1 MKYIKLLLFAVI
13 ISVIKSDL
21 NGYFTLQSCGNF
33 NGNSVTDPIEAA
45 KNQAFSKDFCRALY
59 TTSGKCCYLKYKS
72 GDDNTFYNCVELTL
86 AQYYDIDTTID
97 TLEKQRGIDIKSLE
111 CDSSSY
117 LYGSLLFLLAF
128 LL

>member
-21 NGYFTLQSCGNF
+21 EDYFTQQRCDKF
-33 NGNSVTDPIEAA
+33 NGQTASIDGANT
-45 KNQAFSKDFCRALY
+45 QAFSKDFCRALY
-59 TTSGKCCYLKYKS
+59 TTSGKCCYCKYKK
-72 GDDNTFYNCVELTL
+72 GDQTFYNCVELTL
-86 AQYYDIDTTID
+86 AQYYDIDKTID
-97 TLEKQRGIDIKSLE
+97 KLEDDGDIDIKSLE

>member
-21 NGYFTLQSCGNF
+21 DGYFTLQTCGNF
-33 NGNSVTDPIEAA
+33 NGQTASIDGA

-59 TTSGKCCYLKYKS
+59 TTSGKCCYCKYKK
-72 GDDNTFYNCVELTL
+72 GDQTFYNCVELTL
-86 AQYYDIDTTID
+86 AEYYDIDKTID
-97 TLEKQRGIDIKSLE
+97 NLEDVRGIDIKSLE

>member
-13 ISVIKSDL
+13 ISVIKSELD
-21 NGYFTLQSCGNF
+21 GFTTQRECEYFSGTTLTVEG
-33 NGNSVTDPIEAA
+33 A
-45 KNQAFSKDFCRALY
+45 KTQAFSKDFCRALY
-59 TTSGKCCYLKYKS
+59 VSSGKCCYYKYEI
-72 GDDNTFYNCVELTL
+72 GDNTYYNCKQLTL
-86 AQYYDIDTTID
+86 AQYYDIDATIKS
-97 TLEKQRGIDIKSLE
+97 LENANSNLDVKSLE

>member
-21 NGYFTLQSCGNF
+21 DGYFTLQTCGNF
-33 NGNSVTDPIEAA
+33 NGQTASIDGA

-59 TTSGKCCYLKYKS
+59 TTSGKCCYCKYKK
-72 GDDNTFYNCVELTL
+72 GDQTFYNCVELTL
-86 AQYYDIDTTID
+86 AEYYDIDTKIKK
-97 TLEKQRGIDIKSLE
+97 LEDERDIDIKSLE

>member
-21 NGYFTLQSCGNF
+21 DDYFTQQRCDKF
-33 NGNSVTDPIEAA
+33 NGQTASIDGANT
-45 KNQAFSKDFCRALY
+45 QAFSKDFCRALY
-59 TTSGKCCYLKYKS
+59 TTSGKCCYCKYKK
-72 GDDNTFYNCVELTL
+72 GDQTFYNCVELTL
-86 AQYYDIDTTID
+86 AEYYDIDTTIN
-97 TLEKQRGIDIKSLE
+97 TLESQRGIDIKSLE

>member
-21 NGYFTLQSCGNF
+21 DGYFTLQTCGNF
-33 NGNSVTDPIEAA
+33 NGQTASIDGA

-59 TTSGKCCYLKYKS
+59 TTSGKCCYCKYKK
-72 GDDNTFYNCVELTL
+72 GDQTFYNCVELTL
-86 AQYYDIDTTID
+86 AEYYDIDKTIHK
-97 TLEKQRGIDIKSLE
+97 LEDERDIDIKSLE

>member
-21 NGYFTLQSCGNF
+21 DGYFTLQTCGNF
-33 NGNSVTDPIEAA
+33 NGQTASIDGA

-59 TTSGKCCYLKYKS
+59 TTSGKCCYCKYKK
-72 GDDNTFYNCVELTL
+72 GDQTFYNCVELTL
-86 AQYYDIDTTID
+86 AEYYDIDTTID
-97 TLEKQRGIDIKSLE
+97 HLEDVRDIDIKSLE

>member
-59 TTSGKCCYLKYKS
+59 TTSGKCCYCKYKK
-72 GDDNTFYNCVELTL
+72 GDQTFYNCVELTL
-86 AQYYDIDTTID
+86 AEYYDIDTKIKK
-97 TLEKQRGIDIKSLE
+97 LEDERDIDIKSLE

>member
-21 NGYFTLQSCGNF
+21 EDYFTQQRCDKF
-33 NGNSVTDPIEAA
+33 NGQTASIDGANT
-45 KNQAFSKDFCRALY
+45 QAFSKDFCRALY
-59 TTSGKCCYLKYKS
+59 TTSGKCCYCKYKK
-72 GDDNTFYNCVELTL
+72 GDQTFYNCVELTL
-86 AQYYDIDTTID
+86 AEYYDIDTKIKK
-97 TLEKQRGIDIKSLE
+97 LEDERDIDIKSLE